1 MAWRFAVQLPRL
13 PAIGDI
19 SNAARE
25 FVVAAEMYAAV
36 TPAHWAPPG
45 LVKLSLPRGR
55 SVLLVS
61 DELHMIDEKLDKSTI
76 RKELI
81 AAKQEISELGG
92 LKSFRNGEWL
102 LSLIKKSLINYFE
115 RATPEYFSAK
125 YPNLD
130 EDAIAKKTIDVAA
143 ANAAIFG
150 GITGAVIS
158 ADELIALFTG
168 GEAGFGIPANI
179 AIGFTAISA
188 ELLLITKIQLQLVA
202 RLAGLH
208 GVPLDTS
215 DPEDVLTIL
224 AFAFGGS
231 VAELAGNEGMKI
243 GGRLAGVTVKKY
255 LTKEFLAAT
264 KRIARRL
271 GYKLLR
277 RTVFNSVVPF
287 VSIVIGG
294 VWNRK
299 TTRVVGKMAIKHFQ
313 QKRLA
318 LRSAVLTAQ
327 PEADHT

>member
-1 MAWRFAVQLPRL
+1 
-13 PAIGDI
+13 
-19 SNAARE
+19 
-25 FVVAAEMYAAV
+25 
-36 TPAHWAPPG
+36 
-45 LVKLSLPRGR
+45 
-55 SVLLVS
+55 
-61 DELHMIDEKLDKSTI
+61 MIDDKLDKSTI

-92 LKSFRNGEWL
+92 LTSFRNGEWL
-102 LSLIKKSLINYFE
+102 LGLIKKSLINYFE

-143 ANAAIFG
+143 ANAAIVG

-168 GEAGFGIPANI
+168 GEAGLGIPANI

-202 RLAGLH
+202 RLARLH

-231 VAELAGNEGMKI
+231 IAELAGNEGMKI
-243 GGRLAGVTVKKY
+243 GGRVAGATVKKY

-264 KRIARRL
+264 KRIAKKL
-271 GYKLLR
+271 GYKLLW

-287 VSIVIGG
+287 ASIV
-294 VWNRK
+294 
-299 TTRVVGKMAIKHFQ
+299 VGATWTERPRESLA
-313 QKRLA
+313 RLQSNTFSNKDS
-318 LRSAVLTAQ
+318 LCDPLS
-327 PEADHT
+327 